1 MNEPPG
7 PTLLRPRRPCAATLR
22 QTTRLRGASRG
33 AYAGFNLAGHVG
45 EDPVTTAANWRALG
59 EATGWGRDDVATARQ
74 VHGDRV
80 VAVERG
86 GHHAVD
92 ADALVSVTPGVGVG
106 VYTADCVPVLL
117 AAVGSGGEVRG
128 VGAAHCG
135 WRGAA
140 AGLAGRAVR
149 HLEAVSGVGPERM
162 VAWLAASV
170 AWCSYEVGPEVA
182 ARFAEAHTRPGEGD
196 RSLLDVGGAVVDDL
210 VAAGV
215 PASRIERC
223 ALDTYVESDRL
234 YSYRRDGAS
243 AGRMLS
249 FAGWRR

>member
-1 MNEPPG
+1 MTQPPEP
-7 PTLLRPRRPCAATLR
+7 TFLRPRRGCRATLL
-22 QTTRLRGASRG
+22 QTTRLGGASRG

-45 EDPVTTAANWRALG
+45 EDPATTAANWRALG
-59 EATGWGRDDVATARQ
+59 AATGWRRDVVATARQ

-80 VAVERG
+80 VTVRRG

-92 ADALVSVTPGVGVG
+92 ADALVSVTAGIGVG

-117 AAVGSGGEVRG
+117 AAVAADGQVRG

-140 AGLAGRAVR
+140 AGLAGRTAR
-149 HLEAVSGVGPERM
+149 HLAAASGVGPERM

-170 AWCSYEVGPEVA
+170 AQCSYEVGPEVA
-182 ARFAEAHTRPGEGD
+182 SRFARAHARPGGGD
-196 RSLLDVGGAVVDDL
+196 RSLLDVGGAVVADL

-215 PASRIERC
+215 PASRIERS
-223 ALDTYVESDRL
+223 ARDTYAEPGRL
-234 YSYRRDGAS
+234 YSYRRDGARS
-243 AGRMLS
+243 GRMLS
-249 FAGWRR
+249 LAGWGR